1 MCNKKLYVPTLMQEI
16 NLMHRGQ
23 LSEIFESPW
32 IVFGN
37 AGHDEKKILERLAGG
52 YGEVKEYGYLT
63 YN

>member
-1 MCNKKLYVPTLMQEI
+1 MPTLMQEI
-16 NLMHRGQ
+16 NLMDRGQ
-23 LSEIFESPW
+23 LSEIFESRW

-37 AGHDEKKILERLAGG
+37 PGHDEKKILRRLAGR

>member
-1 MCNKKLYVPTLMQEI
+1 MPTLKQDI

-23 LSEIFESPW
+23 FLEIFESRW

-37 AGHDEKKILERLAGG
+37 PGHDEKKILKRLAGI
-52 YGEVKEYGYLT
+52 YDEVKEYGYLT